1 MHDDRPYDI
10 VLFGATGFTGALT
23 ADYLARN
30 AGPSVRWALAGRNR
44 ARLEAVRERIGL
56 PGLPLLHADVTDP
69 ASLVEIARQA
79 RVVATTVGPFL
90 SYGEPLVA
98 ACADAGTHYADI
110 TGESEFVDRM
120 FIRHHERARRT
131 GAKIVHSCGFD
142 SIPHDLGAYFT
153 VKHLPQGVP
162 LEVSGFVRASAAA
175 SSGTMHSAVMA
186 LSRFRRSAEAARL
199 RRELE
204 GNPWRRS
211 ATGPTTGSA
220 TTADSATGV
229 TASPA
234 AGSAAGSATETT
246 AGSTTVSATGTTAGS
261 TTGTTAGSATA
272 SGTTAGS
279 ATPIGAVPASG
290 SRKARGGPGSLRY
303 VGGWALPLPTID
315 PQIVARSARALECYG
330 PDFTYRHHLAVKQLP
345 AALGLAAGAGALAL
359 LARIPPARS
368 LLLRRFALGDG
379 PGVEQRARSWFKV
392 TFLGQGGGARVVTE
406 VAGGDPGYG
415 ETAKMLGESALCLA
429 TDDLPDVSGQVTTAV
444 AMGDAL
450 IGRLRRAGITFTV
463 LSDSRK

>member
-1 MHDDRPYDI
+1 MPDDRPYDI

-23 ADYLARN
+23 AGYLARH
-30 AGPSVRWALAGRNR
+30 AGPSVRWALAGRDR
-44 ARLEAVRERIGL
+44 ARLEAVRDRIGL
-56 PGLPLLHADVTDP
+56 PELPLLHADATDP
-69 ASLVEIARQA
+69 ASLAEIARQA

-131 GAKIVHSCGFD
+131 GAKLVHACGFD

-153 VKHLPQGVP
+153 VKHLPRGVP
-162 LEVSGFVRASAAA
+162 LEVSGFVRASGGA
-175 SSGTMHSAVMA
+175 SGGTVHSAVTVI
-186 LSRFRRSAEAARL
+186 SRFRQAAEAARL

-204 GNPWRRS
+204 GHSWS
-211 ATGPTTGSA
+211 GPA
-220 TTADSATGV
+220 
-229 TASPA
+229 P
-234 AGSAAGSATETT
+234 
-246 AGSTTVSATGTTAGS
+246 GTTAG
-261 TTGTTAGSATA
+261 
-272 SGTTAGS
+272 
-279 ATPIGAVPASG
+279 AVAVAAPG
-290 SRKARGGPGSLRY
+290 GRKARGGPGSLRY
-303 VGGWALPLPTID
+303 VGGWALPLPTLD
-315 PQIVARSARALECYG
+315 PRVVARSARALERYG
-330 PDFTYRHHLAVKQLP
+330 PDFTYRHHYAVRRLP
-345 AALGLAAGAGALAL
+345 VALGLAAGAGALAL

-368 LLLRRFALGDG
+368 LLLRRFAPGDG
-379 PGVEQRARSWFKV
+379 PGAERRARSWFKV

-406 VAGGDPGYG
+406 VAGGDPGYD

-450 IGRLRRAGITFTV
+450 IDRLRRAGITFTV
-463 LSDSRK
+463 LSDSRKETPA

>member
-1 MHDDRPYDI
+1 MPDDRPYDI

-23 ADYLARN
+23 ADYLARH
-30 AGPSVRWALAGRNR
+30 AGPSLRWALAGRNR
-44 ARLEAVRERIGL
+44 AKLEAVRERIGL
-56 PGLPLLHADVTDP
+56 PELPLLHADATDP

-79 RVVATTVGPFL
+79 RVVATTVGPFV

-110 TGESEFVDRM
+110 TGEPEFVDRM

-131 GAKIVHSCGFD
+131 GAKLVHSCGFD

-162 LEVSGFVRASAAA
+162 LEVSGFVRASGAP
-175 SSGTMHSAVMA
+175 SGGTVHSAVLA
-186 LSRFRRSAEAARL
+186 ISRFRQSAEAARL

-204 GNPWRRS
+204 ERPWARP
-211 ATGPTTGSA
+211 ATGTGVGAGFTTG
-220 TTADSATGV
+220 TGSTIEA
-229 TASPA
+229 TASPEIAIPANPATEATADPTADPAAGTAAGTA
-234 AGSAAGSATETT
+234 AGSTLPIE
-246 AGSTTVSATGTTAGS
+246 
-261 TTGTTAGSATA
+261 ATA
-272 SGTTAGS
+272 APGG
-279 ATPIGAVPASG
+279 
-290 SRKARGGPGSLRY
+290 RKARGGPGSLRY
-303 VGGWALPLPTID
+303 VGGWALPLPTLD
-315 PQIVARSARALECYG
+315 PQVVARSARALESYG
-330 PDFTYRHHLAVKQLP
+330 PDFTYRHHFAVKRLP
-345 AALGLAAGAGALAL
+345 VALGIAAGAGALAL
-359 LARIPPARS
+359 LAQIPPARS
-368 LLLRRFALGDG
+368 LLLRSFASGDG

-392 TFLGQGGGARVVTE
+392 TFLGQGGGERVVTE

-450 IGRLRRAGITFTV
+450 IDRLGRAGITFRV

>member
-1 MHDDRPYDI
+1 MPDDRPYDI

-23 ADYLARN
+23 ADYLARH

-56 PGLPLLHADVTDP
+56 PELPLLHADATDP
-69 ASLVEIARQA
+69 ASLAEIARQA

-131 GAKIVHSCGFD
+131 GAKLVHACGFD

-153 VKHLPQGVP
+153 VKHLPRGVP
-162 LEVSGFVRASAAA
+162 LEVSGFVRASGSA
-175 SSGTMHSAVMA
+175 SGGTVRSAVMVI
-186 LSRFRRSAEAARL
+186 SRFRQAAEAARL

-204 GNPWRRS
+204 GHPWARP
-211 ATGPTTGSA
+211 ATGATAGSAPEVPEVTTGSGTGA
-220 TTADSATGV
+220 TAGSASGV
-229 TASPA
+229 TAET
-234 AGSAAGSATETT
+234 AAGSATGV
-246 AGSTTVSATGTTAGS
+246 AVGAAV
-261 TTGTTAGSATA
+261 
-272 SGTTAGS
+272 
-279 ATPIGAVPASG
+279 GAVAASEG
-290 SRKARGGPGSLRY
+290 RKARGGPGSLRY
-303 VGGWALPLPTID
+303 VGGWALPLPTLD
-315 PQIVARSARALECYG
+315 PRVVARSARALERYG
-330 PDFTYRHHLAVKQLP
+330 PDFTYRHHYAVRRLP
-345 AALGLAAGAGALAL
+345 VALGLAAGAGALAL

-368 LLLRRFALGDG
+368 LLLRRFAPGDG
-379 PGVEQRARSWFKV
+379 PGAEQRARSWFKV

-450 IGRLRRAGITFTV
+450 IDRLRRAGITFTV

>member
-1 MHDDRPYDI
+1 MPHDRPYDI

-23 ADYLARN
+23 ADYLARH
-30 AGPSVRWALAGRNR
+30 AGPSLRWALAGRNR

-56 PGLPLLHADVTDP
+56 PELPLLHADATDP

-79 RVVATTVGPFL
+79 RVVATTVGPFV

-110 TGESEFVDRM
+110 TGEPEFVDRM

-131 GAKIVHSCGFD
+131 GAKLVHSCGFD

-162 LEVSGFVRASAAA
+162 LEVSGFVRASGAP
-175 SSGTMHSAVMA
+175 SGGTVHSAVMA
-186 LSRFRRSAEAARL
+186 ISRLRQSAEAARL

-204 GNPWRRS
+204 ERPWARPAT
-211 ATGPTTGSA
+211 ATGSAPGTATAAETGTGSA
-220 TTADSATGV
+220 TGTGAEATAGFETESAAGHASGLAP
-229 TASPA
+229 ASPA
-234 AGSAAGSATETT
+234 GDVA
-246 AGSTTVSATGTTAGS
+246 VSGG
-261 TTGTTAGSATA
+261 
-272 SGTTAGS
+272 
-279 ATPIGAVPASG
+279 
-290 SRKARGGPGSLRY
+290 RKAHGGPGSLRY
-303 VGGWALPLPTID
+303 VGGWALPLPTLD
-315 PQIVARSARALECYG
+315 PQVVARSARALECYG
-330 PDFTYRHHLAVKQLP
+330 PDFTYRHHFAVRRLP
-345 AALGLAAGAGALAL
+345 VALGIVAGVGALAL
-359 LARIPPARS
+359 LAQIPPARS
-368 LLLRRFALGDG
+368 LLLRGFAPGDG

-450 IGRLRRAGITFTV
+450 IDRLGRAGITFRV